1 MHHYVRGRPQTVLSV
16 AVVSTLSFPRP
27 DAEYKIPTVGL
38 GARSQYYVLHDDGT
52 FKYGY
57 DTVDHLPVAP
67 LANFGSRVSPKSA
80 STTYSDPAV
89 SSQPIAST
97 KSAAP
102 QTPLEEAQI
111 RSSALGDGSYSFSY
125 ENQRSSRHE
134 TADALNN
141 VKGRYSFIA
150 DDDVNRQIQYIAGAD
165 TGYIAEGDSLPQG
178 PPVPGAE
185 SGIPTG
191 RILPVLSEQQ
201 ANKLAAATSGS
212 ASASP
217 LTAATYSSPLDS
229 APRDAS
235 YSFSYDAGQSSR
247 SESADPNLNVQ
258 GTFSF
263 DADDGVRRTVNYV
276 AGSATGFVAEGDHL
290 PIAPDTDF
298 GSRIQS
304 SSSGVVS
311 TKSAATTYVAPAP
324 SQPAASTI
332 PVEVAQVRSSALD
345 DGSYS
350 FSYETQSSSRHE
362 SGDGHNNVRGRYSFV
377 ADDNINR
384 EIQYIA
390 GADTGYI
397 AEGDSLPQ
405 GPPVPGAESG
415 IPTGR
420 ILPVLSEEEANKL
433 AAATSGSASASPLTA
448 AIYSSPLD
456 SAPRDA
462 SYSFS
467 YDAGQSSRSE
477 SADPNLNVQGTFSFD
492 ADDGVRRTV
501 NYVAGS
507 ATGFVAEGDH
517 LPIAPDTDFGSR
529 IQSSSSGVVTT
540 KSAATT
546 YVAPAPSQPAASA
559 APAEVAQNN
568 VKGRYSFIAD
578 DDVSREIQYI
588 AGADTG
594 YIAEGDSLPQGPPV
608 PGAETGIPTGRILPV
623 LSEEE
628 ANALATVSPLKSGE
642 GSDNADTQA
651 DASYRFSF
659 DSDSYS
665 RTEEADA
672 DGNIVGSYTYVDE
685 DGEEHTVNFVAGR
698 KTGFSPEGYP
708 QPTAAAG
715 DATSTVAVSPAYSS
729 SSRSSGVTAAQAVS
743 PVVITKAAGST
754 ATSGSHTSQVVGDVL
769 LHQYSADNSPK
780 YGYVFTAVR

>member
-1 MHHYVRGRPQTVLSV
+1 MLQRPLPLNHRTPCLQIPPPPPNHHFQPPTVLSV

-57 DTVDHLPVAP
+57 DTGDGAYESAMANAPGDVSGSFGYKDASGADIKLDYTANDQGFLVSGSHLPVAP
-67 LANFGSRVSPKSA
+67 VADTAPLV
-80 STTYSDPAV
+80 
-89 SSQPIAST
+89 ST
-97 KSAAP
+97 KSAASTYDVP
-102 QTPLEEAQI
+102 PAPSRSVVASQPAAPSQPVAASAPLEESQVQ
-111 RSSALGDGSYSFSY
+111 SSALGDGSYSFSY

-141 VKGRYSFIA
+141 VKG
-150 DDDVNRQIQYIAGAD
+150 RQIQYIAGAD

-201 ANKLAAATSGS
+201 ANELAAATSGS

-290 PIAPDTDF
+290 PIAPDVPSSDSHT
-298 GSRIQS
+298 QS
-304 SSSGVVS
+304 SSPGVVS
-311 TKSAATTYVAPAP
+311 TKTAFLAPSHAAHPKPVAPAA
-324 SQPAASTI
+324 PAE
-332 PVEVAQVRSSALD
+332 EVQVRSSTLD

-350 FSYETQSSSRHE
+350 FSYKTQSSSRHE
-362 SGDGHNNVRGRYSFV
+362 S
-377 ADDNINR
+377 
-384 EIQYIA
+384 A
-390 GADTGYI
+390 G
-397 AEGDSLPQ
+397 
-405 GPPVPGAESG
+405 
-415 IPTGR
+415 
-420 ILPVLSEEEANKL
+420 
-433 AAATSGSASASPLTA
+433 
-448 AIYSSPLD
+448 
-456 SAPRDA
+456 
-462 SYSFS
+462 
-467 YDAGQSSRSE
+467 
-477 SADPNLNVQGTFSFD
+477 
-492 ADDGVRRTV
+492 
-501 NYVAGS
+501 
-507 ATGFVAEGDH
+507 
-517 LPIAPDTDFGSR
+517 
-529 IQSSSSGVVTT
+529 
-540 KSAATT
+540 
-546 YVAPAPSQPAASA
+546 
-559 APAEVAQNN
+559 AQNN

-628 ANALATVSPLKSGE
+628 ANALAGVSPLLKSGE
-642 GSDNADTQA
+642 GSDIADTQA

-685 DGEEHTVNFVAGR
+685 DGKEHTVNFVAGR
-698 KTGFSPEGYP
+698 KTGFSPEGFP
-708 QPTAAAG
+708 QPTAAAAI
-715 DATSTVAVSPAYSS
+715 ATASPGHSS
-729 SSRSSGVTAAQAVS
+729 LSKPSGVTAAQDAS
-743 PVVITKAAGST
+743 PVAITKVAGSS
-754 ATSGSHTSQVVGDVL
+754 ATSGTHTSQLIGDVF
-769 LHQYSADNSPK
+769 LHQYNAVNSPK
-780 YGYVFTAVR
+780 YGYAFTAVR

>member
-1 MHHYVRGRPQTVLSV
+1 MLLDLLL
-16 AVVSTLSFPRP
+16 VSLL
-27 DAEYKIPTVGL
+27 K
-38 GARSQYYVLHDDGT
+38 
-52 FKYGY
+52 
-57 DTVDHLPVAP
+57 
-67 LANFGSRVSPKSA
+67 
-80 STTYSDPAV
+80 
-89 SSQPIAST
+89 
-97 KSAAP
+97 
-102 QTPLEEAQI
+102 
-111 RSSALGDGSYSFSY
+111 
-125 ENQRSSRHE
+125 
-134 TADALNN
+134 
-141 VKGRYSFIA
+141 
-150 DDDVNRQIQYIAGAD
+150 
-165 TGYIAEGDSLPQG
+165 
-178 PPVPGAE
+178 
-185 SGIPTG
+185 
-191 RILPVLSEQQ
+191 
-201 ANKLAAATSGS
+201 
-212 ASASP
+212 
-217 LTAATYSSPLDS
+217 
-229 APRDAS
+229 
-235 YSFSYDAGQSSR
+235 
-247 SESADPNLNVQ
+247 
-258 GTFSF
+258 
-263 DADDGVRRTVNYV
+263 
-276 AGSATGFVAEGDHL
+276 
-290 PIAPDTDF
+290 
-298 GSRIQS
+298 S

-377 ADDNINR
+377 ADDNIIG

-559 APAEVAQNN
+559 APAEVAQVRSSALDDGSYSFSYETQSSSRHESADAQNN

-628 ANALATVSPLKSGE
+628 ANALARVSPLKSGE

-698 KTGFSPEGYP
+698 KTGFSPRDTLK
-708 QPTAAAG
+708 PTAAAG

-780 YGYVFTAVR
+780 YGYVFTASGFRLRFDSHAVTFIIFWIEHSRRPEMYPKSPMEPIVFAKMWNYVLMDRNDMSWCKFSKFRNVFKDKHDTTTVIQLLIQLLRALSFIL